1 MSFIYIIAIKLPSK
15 NEESYVRKLL
25 EGIQYATPAYTA
37 SKTIAAIEIPK
48 SADQQLKS
56 NFMQLQKAYPELR
69 SITLITPTVCLEFRG
84 DKAQESFATAAKA
97 LDKRIA
103 YQIDYKSQLLK
114 FKAITD
120 AINAF
125 LRLVNAGL
133 FPRFSNRE

>member
-1 MSFIYIIAIKLPSK
+1 
-15 NEESYVRKLL
+15 
-25 EGIQYATPAYTA
+25 
-37 SKTIAAIEIPK
+37 
-48 SADQQLKS
+48 
-56 NFMQLQKAYPELR
+56 
-69 SITLITPTVCLEFRG
+69 LEFRG
-84 DKAQESFATAAKA
+84 DKAQESFATAVKA

-103 YQIDYKSQLLK
+103 YQVDYKSQLLK